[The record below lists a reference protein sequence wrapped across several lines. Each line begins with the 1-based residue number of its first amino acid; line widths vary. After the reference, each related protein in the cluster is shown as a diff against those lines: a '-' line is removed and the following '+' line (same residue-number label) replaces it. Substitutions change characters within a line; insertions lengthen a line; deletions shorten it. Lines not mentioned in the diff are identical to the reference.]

1 MTDIRQVASSSQTE
15 CHILSTQTKSNY
27 YSGIQQFLISED
39 NLKLPGYTTIP
50 GISSFSLLES
60 SPLSLLLYCTLLFP
74 ASLSLTIQE
83 KSHEGGSH
91 RKFSQMLAK
100 VGEGRLC
107 RALALTF
114 CQTPLSP
121 PGPLLPPS
129 LAPPSSSV
137 YHFSQPLSSSL
148 RLAAN
153 NAGVVRYH
161 RLLQGVEA
169 AERLSSKTKHLY
181 SVIHLIVIPHSS
193 IPLPS
198 ASLSIIH
205 LTLIYSACLSV
216 RGHLPAFQQP
226 GETCVCCVTLLL
238 QHICVSVCGLFD
250 GVNR

>member
-1 MTDIRQVASSSQTE
+1 MGLEFEPEKNQNKCAWPSPSRCIFHQWCKFDLFSSLKCLHSMHFTSKHIKTADYLSNSPVFIPDNIIHPSLLFLHSGLRGAGLHSSYQTLTDIRQVASSSQTE
-15 CHILSTQTKSNY
+15 YHILNTQTKSNCY
-27 YSGIQQFLISED
+27 LGIQHFLISKD

-50 GISSFSLLES
+50 GISSFSVLEC

-129 LAPPSSSV
+129 
-137 YHFSQPLSSSL
+137 PLL
-148 RLAAN
+148 F
-153 NAGVVRYH
+153 G
-161 RLLQGVEA
+161 
-169 AERLSSKTKHLY
+169 LSF
-181 SVIHLIVIPHSS
+181 
-193 IPLPS
+193 
-198 ASLSIIH
+198 
-205 LTLIYSACLSV
+205 
-216 RGHLPAFQQP
+216 LPAAVELL
-226 GETCVCCVTLLL
+226 ETGG
-238 QHICVSVCGLFD
+238 Q
-250 GVNR
+250 

>member
-1 MTDIRQVASSSQTE
+1 MR
-15 CHILSTQTKSNY
+15 
-27 YSGIQQFLISED
+27 ED
-39 NLKLPGYTTIP
+39 PT
-50 GISSFSLLES
+50 ES
-60 SPLSLLLYCTLLFP
+60 SAKCQQKWERDVCVEH
-74 ASLSLTIQE
+74 SLSLSV
-83 KSHEGGSH
+83 KHLFLH
-91 RKFSQMLAK
+91 
-100 VGEGRLC
+100 
-107 RALALTF
+107 LALSF
-114 CQTPLSP
+114 
-121 PGPLLPPS
+121 LPP
-129 LAPPSSSV
+129 PSSV

-226 GETCVCCVTLLL
+226 GETRVCCVALLL

-250 GVNR
+250 GVNRQAIFKQRKKKAAFSKVWQGLKEEPPSWRECFTVESLAFSLLICWSCLFSPSLVLPSSTIKKGGISCSFMWQQEKQQLLFCLFLNLE